1 MLRRE
6 ILQNT
11 LSIHPYLCCPF
22 SVRSLKRLCIR
33 DYNFLE
39 HHDILFQMQFGFRNG
54 HSTEHAL
61 ISLSERIK
69 STIDSNRVGCGLFID
84 LQKAFDTVN
93 HNILLQKLS
102 HYGIRGNSLHWFE
115 SYLTGRQQYVSV
127 TNCSSK
133 HGHISCGVPQGSVLG
148 PLLFLIFINDLPNVS
163 KVLSFFLF
171 ADDTN
176 IYFESDNITRLP
188 NVSKVLSFFLFA
200 DDTNIYY
207 ESDNITRLEYKISKE
222 LLKVKSWLEVNKL
235 ALNIE
240 KTNFVLFHSPRK
252 KLPINIKIRFGKKPV
267 TRSRYVKF
275 LGVLLDEHLSWKFHI
290 SELPKKLSR
299 ASGIF
304 LKMRHLL
311 SLDITKNLYYS
322 LFSSFLTYGSSTW
335 GLSYD
340 TYLEPLFLVQKK
352 VLRFISFQP
361 SFSSSTPTV
370 LSLTILKLKDMVHH
384 DILKFVYKS
393 LNGLLPSPFYNYFH
407 LSNTVH
413 NHETR
418 QAVKGDIF
426 PPITNSFLYGLRSI
440 KYFGAKLWNDLPTF
454 IKNSVSFIVFKS
466 KLKEFLIN
474 SYGL

>member
-1 MLRRE
+1 M
-6 ILQNT
+6 
-11 LSIHPYLCCPF
+11 H
-22 SVRSLKRLCIR
+22 KRL
-33 DYNFLE
+33 YNFLE
-39 HHDILFQMQFGFRNG
+39 HHDILFQMHFGFRNG

-61 ISLSERIK
+61 ISERIK
-69 STIDSNRVGCGLFID
+69 STIDSNRVGCGIFID

-93 HNILLQKLS
+93 HNILLQQLS

-115 SYLTGRQQYVSV
+115 SCLTGRQQYVSV
-127 TNCSSK
+127 NKCSSK
-133 HGHISCGVPQGSVLG
+133 HGQMSCGVPQGSVLG
-148 PLLFLIFINDLPNVS
+148 PLLFLIVIND
-163 KVLSFFLF
+163 
-171 ADDTN
+171 
-176 IYFESDNITRLP
+176 LP

-207 ESDNITRLEYKISKE
+207 ESDNITRLEYKINKE

-252 KLPINIKIRFGKKPV
+252 KLPINIQIKFGKKPV
-267 TRSRYVKF
+267 TRSQYVKF
-275 LGVLLDEHLSWKFHI
+275 LGVLMDEHLSWKFHI
-290 SELPKKLSR
+290 SELTKKLSR

-311 SLDITKNLYYS
+311 SIDIMTNLYYS

-361 SFSSSTPTV
+361 SFSSSTPTF
-370 LSLTILKLKDMVHH
+370 LSLKSLKLKDMVHH

-393 LNGLLPSPFYNYFH
+393 LNGLLPSPFHNYF
-407 LSNTVH
+407 LLNNTVH

-454 IKNSVSFIVFKS
+454 IKNSVSFNVFKS
-466 KLKEFLIN
+466 KLMEFLIN